1 MFTLIVFLIVISV
14 LVFVHEAG
22 HFVMAKRA
30 GMRVDEFGLGFPP
43 RLWSFRRGETRYSI
57 NAIPFGGFVKI
68 FGEDGGDRREPRSFG
83 AAPFWR
89 RVIVVVAGVVMN
101 FLFAAFLLIVVN
113 FFGLRVGIFEPSV
126 QAVATDVKV
135 QVVQVSPESPAA
147 TAGLRSL
154 DEIVGFRLSNGS
166 LLKVTDPEAVQ
177 EFSYANAGRTV
188 TMVISRG
195 DGNVEVPLELRQ
207 PLGPTEGPIG
217 VSLVQTGIVRY
228 PWYHAI
234 WRGLADAGLMVFAI
248 IVGFAKLIGQL
259 FTGGNLAAQVS
270 GPVGIAAL
278 TGQAARIGFNYL
290 IQFTAVISLHLAVL
304 NILPFPAL
312 DGGRLMLLIVEK
324 LRGRALKVRT
334 ERLINGIGFLIL
346 IVILLA
352 VTARDIGR
360 FF

>member
-43 RLWSFRRGETRYSI
+43 RLWSITRGETRYSV
-57 NAIPFGGFVKI
+57 NLIPFGGFVRI
-68 FGEDGGDRREPRSFG
+68 FGEDGSERREPRSFG

-89 RVIVVVAGVVMN
+89 RVTVVVAGVIMN
-101 FLFAAFLLIVVN
+101 FLFAAVLLMLVN
-113 FFGLRVGIFEPSV
+113 FLGLRVGIFEPSV
-126 QAVATDVKV
+126 KAVATDVKV
-135 QVVQVSPESPAA
+135 QVVQVSPDSPAA
-147 TAGLRSL
+147 TAELRSL
-154 DEIVGFRLSNGS
+154 DEIVGFRLSDGS
-166 LLKVTDPEAVQ
+166 LLKVSDPEAVQ

-195 DGNVEVPLELRQ
+195 DGNVEVPIELRQ
-207 PLGPTEGPIG
+207 PIGPTEGPIG
-217 VSLVQTGIVRY
+217 VSLVQTGVVRY

-234 WRGLADAGLMVFAI
+234 WRGLADAALMVVAI
-248 IVGFAKLIGQL
+248 VVGFGKLFASI
-259 FTGGNLAAQVS
+259 FTGGTLVAQVS

-278 TGQAARIGFNYL
+278 TGQAARIGVNYL

-312 DGGRLMLLIVEK
+312 DGGRLVLLIAERI
-324 LRGRALKVRT
+324 RGRALRVKT
-334 ERLINGIGFLIL
+334 ERLINGIGFLVL
-346 IVILLA
+346 IVLLLA